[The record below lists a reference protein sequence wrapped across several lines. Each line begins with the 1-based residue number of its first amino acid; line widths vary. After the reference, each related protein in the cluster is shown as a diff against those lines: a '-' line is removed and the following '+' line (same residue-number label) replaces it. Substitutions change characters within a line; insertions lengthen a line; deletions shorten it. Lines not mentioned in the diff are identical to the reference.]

1 MEAMVY
7 SQLGIAGLAAPILV
21 LVVAAAII
29 VFHWRRDEPPWTM
42 D

>member
-21 LVVAAAII
+21 LAVAATII
-29 VFHWRRDEPPWTM
+29 VRHWCRDGPS
-42 D
+42 